1 MRHTT
6 ADRLATEQT
15 NSRRADLTA
24 DVIILGGG
32 GAGLSAAVSAAEN
45 GASVI
50 LLQKASTIGGTTALS
65 VGAFSA
71 AGTSLQKMA
80 GIADSVDEFIADM
93 QTANGPLDSRENH
106 QLRQLFAEE
115 AAPSLE
121 WLIGMGVRFLGPFQA
136 PPNRHPRMHNVL
148 PNSRSFTAALAVRAR
163 RLGVRIETNRRAEE
177 LLTDDNHGVIGVRA
191 GSERYYAAK
200 GVVIATGDYTAAA
213 DLVSAEIGGSA
224 GTATAANPDN
234 TGDGHLL
241 GRSVGGVTL
250 GMDSAAESLRYL
262 PRKHRD
268 FIKGM
273 PPSPWFSRLAAPFAR
288 HMPGPLFEFI
298 AKGALVGWF
307 AASPAMYDAGAIQID
322 AATGR
327 RMTDE
332 TKYAELSRSVGK
344 HGDRSYLVL
353 DAKIAREFS
362 RGGQPVAAFPG
373 IARAYLEDVRRR
385 RRDLI
390 TEAATI
396 EELARKLGVANLPE
410 TVRRWNVSVTQ
421 GSDDEFGRQALGVGI
436 KEGPFAALGP
446 MASFAMLTNGGL
458 AIDLQFRVLDADG
471 KPIGGLYAA
480 GSAGQGGLLL
490 KLDGLHIAWAHTSGR
505 LAGRSAALAKGSPVN
520 GQGKGR
526 GWATAGSRA
535 SVAPP
540 PLKIQ

>member
-1 MRHTT
+1 MRHSTPGRPGT
-6 ADRLATEQT
+6 GQT
-15 NSRRADLTA
+15 NSRRAGSTA
-24 DVIILGGG
+24 DVIVLGGG

-50 LLQKASTIGGTTALS
+50 LLQKAPTVGGTTALS

-71 AGTSLQKMA
+71 AGTSLQQKA
-80 GIADSVDEFIADM
+80 GIADSVEEFIADM
-93 QTANGPLDSRENH
+93 QTANGPLDPGENRH
-106 QLRQLFAEE
+106 LRQLFAEQ
-115 AAPSLE
+115 AAPTLE
-121 WLIGMGVRFLGPFQA
+121 WLLGMGVRFLGPFLA

-163 RLGVRIETNRRAEE
+163 KLGVRIETNRRAEE
-177 LLTDDNHGVIGVRA
+177 LLIDDNHRVIGVRA
-191 GSERYYAAK
+191 GSEGYYAAK
-200 GVVIATGDYTAAA
+200 GVVIATGDYTAAK
-213 DLVSAEIGGSA
+213 DLVHAQLGGSA

-262 PRKHRD
+262 PRKRRD
-268 FIKGM
+268 IIKGM

-288 HMPGPLFEFI
+288 HMPRPLFEFL

-307 AASPAMYDAGAIQID
+307 GPSPAMYEAGAIQID

-332 TKYAELSRSVGK
+332 TKAAELSRSVGK
-344 HGDRSYLVL
+344 HGDRSYLVF
-353 DAKIAREFS
+353 DAQIAREFS

-385 RRDLI
+385 RPDLI

-396 EELARKLGVANLPE
+396 EELARKLGVANLSQ
-410 TVRRWNVSVTQ
+410 TISRWNAAVTK
-421 GSDDEFGRQALGVGI
+421 GSDDEFGREALGAGI

-446 MASFAMLTNGGL
+446 MASIAMLTNGGL
-458 AIDLQFRVLDADG
+458 AIDVQFRVLDADD

-490 KLDGLHIAWAHTSGR
+490 KLDGLHLAWAHTSGR
-505 LAGRSAALAKGSPVN
+505 LAGRSAALSDELTRK
-520 GQGKGR
+520 
-526 GWATAGSRA
+526 
-535 SVAPP
+535 PP
-540 PLKIQ
+540 TTRTQPS

>member
-6 ADRLATEQT
+6 TNRPATEQT
-15 NSRRADLTA
+15 NSRREGSTA

-50 LLQKASTIGGTTALS
+50 LLQKAPTVGGTTAMS
-65 VGAFSA
+65 VGAFTA
-71 AGTSLQKMA
+71 AGTSLQKKA
-80 GIADSVDEFIADM
+80 GVADSVDEFIADI
-93 QTANGPLDSRENH
+93 QTANGPLDSRENR
-106 QLRQLFAEE
+106 QLRQLFAEQ
-115 AAPSLE
+115 AAPTME
-121 WLIGMGVRFLGPFQA
+121 WLIGMGVRFLGPFSVA
-136 PPNRHPRMHNVL
+136 PNRHPRMHNVL

-163 RLGVRIETNRRAEE
+163 KLGVRIETDRRAEE
-177 LLTDDNHGVIGVRA
+177 LLTDDNDGVIGVRA
-191 GSERYYAAK
+191 GSECYYAAK
-200 GVVIATGDYTAAA
+200 GVVIATGDYTAAT
-213 DLVSAEIGGSA
+213 DLVSAELGGSA

-262 PRKHRD
+262 PRKRRD
-268 FIKGM
+268 IIKGM
-273 PPSPWFSRLAAPFAR
+273 PSFPWFSRLAAPFAR
-288 HMPGPLFEFI
+288 HVPRPLFEFM

-307 AASPAMYDAGAIQID
+307 APSAAMYEAGAIQID

-332 TKYAELSRSVGK
+332 TKRAELSRSVGK

-385 RRDLI
+385 RRDVI

-396 EELARKLGVANLPE
+396 EELARKLGVSNLPE
-410 TVRRWNVSVTQ
+410 TVGRWNFAVTK
-421 GSDDEFGRQALGVGI
+421 GSDDEFGREALGAGI

-446 MASFAMLTNGGL
+446 MASVAMLTNGGL
-458 AIDLQFRVLDADG
+458 AIDVQFRVLDADG

-490 KLDGLHIAWAHTSGR
+490 QLEGLHIAWAHTSGR
-505 LAGRSAALAKGSPVN
+505 LAGRSAALAKG
-520 GQGKGR
+520 
-526 GWATAGSRA
+526 
-535 SVAPP
+535 
-540 PLKIQ
+540 

>member
-6 ADRLATEQT
+6 ANRPNTEQS
-15 NSRRADLTA
+15 NSRQEGATA
-24 DVIILGGG
+24 DVIVLGGG
-32 GAGLSAAVSAAEN
+32 GAGLSAAVSAAES

-50 LLQKASTIGGTTALS
+50 LLQKPPAVGGTTALS

-71 AGTSLQKMA
+71 AGTSLQSKA

-93 QTANGPLDSRENH
+93 QTANGPLELRENQ
-106 QLRQLFAEE
+106 QLRQLFAAQ
-115 AAPSLE
+115 AAPTLE
-121 WLIGMGVRFLGPFQA
+121 WLIGMGVRFLGPFAA

-163 RLGVRIETNRRAEE
+163 KLGVQIETDRRAEE
-177 LLTDDNHGVIGVRA
+177 LLTDDNHAVIGVRA
-191 GSERYYAAK
+191 GSERYYATK
-200 GVVIATGDYTAAA
+200 GVVIATGDYAAA
-213 DLVSAEIGGSA
+213 TDLVSAALGGSA

-250 GMDSAAESLRYL
+250 GMDSAAEALRYL

-268 FIKGM
+268 IIKGM
-273 PPSPWFSRLAAPFAR
+273 PPAPWFSRLAAPFAR
-288 HMPGPLFEFI
+288 HMPRPLFEYM
-298 AKGALVGWF
+298 ARGALVGWF
-307 AASPAMYDAGAIQID
+307 APGPAMYEAGAIQID

-332 TKYAELSRSVGK
+332 TKLAELSRSVGK

-385 RRDLI
+385 RRDVI
-390 TEAATI
+390 TEAATL
-396 EELARKLGVANLPE
+396 EELADKLGVANLPD
-410 TVRRWNVSVTQ
+410 TVSRWNDAVAK
-421 GSDDEFGRQALGVGI
+421 GSDDEFGREALGAGI

-446 MASFAMLTNGGL
+446 MASVAMLTNGGL
-458 AIDLQFRVLDADG
+458 AIDVQFRVLDADG

-490 KLDGLHIAWAHTSGR
+490 QLEGLHIAWAHTSGR
-505 LAGRSAALAKGSPVN
+505 LAGRSAALATG
-520 GQGKGR
+520 
-526 GWATAGSRA
+526 
-535 SVAPP
+535 
-540 PLKIQ
+540 